1 MPVTEIKQIMNP
13 KEKESKTFINLGVVL
28 NPKGEVLLI
37 KRKKPEQGAKG
48 AVLKWA
54 FPGGKQKYEESRKE
68 CVEREVLA
76 ETGYAAKA
84 IKEISL
90 RYHPE
95 FPVVIVYHLCK
106 IENSAKPGKTKEPW
120 EIEEIRWVKPQEIRN
135 LITSNLDEKV
145 AKELKI

>member
-1 MPVTEIKQIMNP
+1 MPVAEKMKDS

-28 NPKGEVLLI
+28 NPNGEVLLI
-37 KRKKPEQGAKG
+37 KRKKPEKGAKG
-48 AVLKWA
+48 AVLTWA

-68 CVEREVLA
+68 GVEREVLA
-76 ETGYAAKA
+76 ETGYEVNA

-106 IENSAKPGKTKEPW
+106 TEDSKQKAKPSEPW
-120 EIEEIRWVKPQEIRN
+120 EVEEIRWVEPEEIRH
-135 LITSNLDEKV
+135 LITSSLDKNV
-145 AKELKI
+145 AKDLKI

>member
-1 MPVTEIKQIMNP
+1 MPVAEKV
-13 KEKESKTFINLGVVL
+13 KDSREKESQTFINLGIVL

-37 KRKKPEQGAKG
+37 KRKKPEKGAKG
-48 AVLKWA
+48 AVLTWA
-54 FPGGKQKYEESRKE
+54 FPGGKQKYKESRKE
-68 CVEREVLA
+68 GVEREVLA
-76 ETGYAAKA
+76 ETGYEVKA

-95 FPVVIVYHLCK
+95 FPVVIVYHLCRA
-106 IENSAKPGKTKEPW
+106 ENSKPAKTSEPW
-120 EIEEIRWVKPQEIRN
+120 EVEEICWVKPEKIRE

>member
-1 MPVTEIKQIMNP
+1 MPLVEKMKDS

-37 KRKKPEQGAKG
+37 KRKKPEYGAKG
-48 AVLKWA
+48 AVLTWA

-68 CVEREVLA
+68 GAEREVLA
-76 ETGYAAKA
+76 ETGYEVKA

-95 FPVVIVYHLCK
+95 FPVVIVYHLCRT
-106 IENSAKPGKTKEPW
+106 ENSKQGKTSEPW
-120 EIEEIRWVKPQEIRN
+120 EVEEIRWVKPEEIRS

>member
-1 MPVTEIKQIMNP
+1 MPVAEKMINS
-13 KEKESKTFINLGVVL
+13 KEKESETFINLGVVL

-48 AVLKWA
+48 AVLTWA

-68 CVEREVLA
+68 GVEREVLA
-76 ETGYAAKA
+76 ETGYEVNA

-106 IENSAKPGKTKEPW
+106 TENSTKPGETKEPW
-120 EIEEIRWVKPQEIRN
+120 EIAKIRWVKPQEIRN
-135 LITSNLDEKV
+135 LITSSLDEKV

>member
-1 MPVTEIKQIMNP
+1 MKDS

-37 KRKKPEQGAKG
+37 KRKSPEQGAKG
-48 AVLKWA
+48 AVLTWA
-54 FPGGKQKYEESRKE
+54 FPGGKQKYEESRE
-68 CVEREVLA
+68 EGVEREVLA
-76 ETGYAAKA
+76 ETGYEVNA

-95 FPVVIVYHLCK
+95 FPVIIVYHLCK
-106 IENSAKPGKTKEPW
+106 TEDFKPKAKPSEPW
-120 EIEEIRWVKPQEIRN
+120 EVEEIRWVKPEEIRQ
-135 LITSNLDEKV
+135 LITSNLDKNV

>member
-1 MPVTEIKQIMNP
+1 MPVTEKMINS

-37 KRKKPEQGAKG
+37 KRKKPEQGVKG
-48 AVLKWA
+48 AVLTWA

-68 CVEREVLA
+68 GVEREILA
-76 ETGYAAKA
+76 ETGYEVKA

-106 IENSAKPGKTKEPW
+106 TENSTKPGETKEPW
-120 EIEEIRWVKPQEIRN
+120 EIAEIRWVKPQEIKN
-135 LITSNLDEKV
+135 LITSNLDKKV